1 MNYPESQLIL
11 DEIKKANKI
20 LLNCHR
26 GPDPD
31 GLGSTLAMKL
41 VLEKMG
47 KRVDVICP
55 SDQITKQVDYL
66 GGYDDIKLGVLFK
79 KFDFSQY
86 DLFITLDTP
95 NLSLL
100 LDEDTSEK
108 PNIFTVVID
117 HHYISTLEGNIRL
130 VDDKATS
137 GGEIL
142 FEPQLLVILEHLL
155 IQMLLQ
161 KHYQLHQF

>member
-79 KFDFSQY
+79 KFDFFIIFFPPFDY
-86 DLFITLDTP
+86 HMIFDNLF
-95 NLSLL
+95 
-100 LDEDTSEK
+100 
-108 PNIFTVVID
+108 
-117 HHYISTLEGNIRL
+117 Y
-130 VDDKATS
+130 
-137 GGEIL
+137 
-142 FEPQLLVILEHLL
+142 
-155 IQMLLQ
+155 
-161 KHYQLHQF
+161 